1 MSLTSLMDLG
11 MVALVGHAPGMHVG
25 ADAPV
30 SAAPGPAAVPPPQ
43 PPQPAPAP
51 KQLDPWAT
59 EPTPIKAVDL
69 RDQLLT
75 AAAYAMLFGVGMGA
89 LTDQKTAALGLVKTS
104 MILGVPVA
112 VLSLTMADK

>member
-1 MSLTSLMDLG
+1 MDLG

-30 SAAPGPAAVPPPQ
+30 SAAPGPAAVSPQPPQ
-43 PPQPAPAP
+43 PQPAPAP

-59 EPTPIKAVDL
+59 EPTPIKATEV
-69 RDQLLT
+69 RDQLFT

-104 MILGVPVA
+104 MVLGIPVVILSA
-112 VLSLTMADK
+112 MEM

>member
-1 MSLTSLMDLG
+1 MSFTSLMDLG

-25 ADAPV
+25 ADAAPV

-43 PPQPAPAP
+43 PPPAPAP

-59 EPTPIKAVDL
+59 EPTPIKASDL
-69 RDQLLT
+69 RDQLFT

-104 MILGVPVA
+104 MVLGIPVI
-112 VLSLTMADK
+112 VLSAMEK